1 MRSSLS
7 FKRGTCHI
15 MRTRNVCLP
24 GFYTIIRVWLI
35 ITCGSFTIICGTHVI
50 MRGWFI
56 ITRGSFTIICGTH
69 VIMRGW
75 FIITL
80 GSFTIICGTRVIMR
94 GWLIITCGSFIIIY
108 GTHVIMHSTQIIQ
121 LRHKSICVVQLNMV
135 QCMCIL
141 YGIFG
146 FTCGAFVYGMVH
158 SPSSA
163 GGYLVKVT

>member
-1 MRSSLS
+1 
-7 FKRGTCHI
+7 
-15 MRTRNVCLP
+15 
-24 GFYTIIRVWLI
+24 
-35 ITCGSFTIICGTHVI
+35 

-69 VIMRGW
+69 
-75 FIITL
+75 
-80 GSFTIICGTRVIMR
+80 VIMR

-163 GGYLVKVT
+163 GGYLVKVTWRCCMVIWHMAQCIRCLAILSLLHGYFLAALLLSARREFFLTGFYFLFFLINHSAD

>member
-56 ITRGSFTIICGTH
+56 ITRGSFTIT
-69 VIMRGW
+69 VNDRLSARGAYLI
-75 FIITL
+75 FQLL
-80 GSFTIICGTRVIMR
+80 GGRLFEQGRLFKQGR
-94 GWLIITCGSFIIIY
+94 LLKF
-108 GTHVIMHSTQIIQ
+108 
-121 LRHKSICVVQLNMV
+121 
-135 QCMCIL
+135 
-141 YGIFG
+141 
-146 FTCGAFVYGMVH
+146 
-158 SPSSA
+158 
-163 GGYLVKVT
+163 

>member
-35 ITCGSFTIICGTHVI
+35 ITCGSF
-50 MRGWFI
+50 
-56 ITRGSFTIICGTH
+56 
-69 VIMRGW
+69 
-75 FIITL
+75 
-80 GSFTIICGTRVIMR
+80 
-94 GWLIITCGSFIIIY
+94 IIIY
-108 GTHVIMHSTQIIQ
+108 GTRVIMHSTQIIQ

>member
-35 ITCGSFTIICGTHVI
+35 ITCGSFTIICGTH
-50 MRGWFI
+50 
-56 ITRGSFTIICGTH
+56 
-69 VIMRGW
+69 
-75 FIITL
+75 
-80 GSFTIICGTRVIMR
+80 VIMR

-146 FTCGAFVYGMVH
+146 FTF
-158 SPSSA
+158 
-163 GGYLVKVT
+163 YLEKVTWRCCMVIWHMAQCIRCLAILSLLHGYFLAALLLSARREFFLTGFYFLFFLINHSAD